1 MPEDTG
7 RTVTRDP
14 TPWLARVEEWDRR
27 IANRASRLVRDRA
40 GRWLTWLLARSG
52 DSYWW
57 LAAGLLL
64 WWRGDD
70 FWRGA
75 GLRIL
80 AVTLTAGLA
89 SGILKWLFR
98 RGRPEGGTV
107 LPVFALDRHSF
118 PSGHATRTAALV
130 VVLGTMLPL
139 PWALG
144 LALWAL
150 SVGVSRVALGAH
162 HGSDVVAGWTLGM
175 LLGSLLL
182 AFWP

>member
-1 MPEDTG
+1 MEK
-7 RTVTRDP
+7 
-14 TPWLARVEEWDRR
+14 WDRR
-27 IANRASRLVRDRA
+27 IANRASRLVRTRSGWWVA
-40 GRWLTWLLARSG
+40 WLLARAG

-75 GLRIL
+75 GLCTL
-80 AVTLTAGLA
+80 VVTLAAGLA
-89 SGILKWLFR
+89 SGSLKWLVR
-98 RGRPEGGTV
+98 RRRPEGGTV

-118 PSGHATRTAALV
+118 PSGHATRTAALA
-130 VVLGTMLPL
+130 VVLGVMLPL
-139 PWALG
+139 PWAFG
-144 LALWAL
+144 LVLWAL

-162 HGSDVVAGWTLGM
+162 HASDVVAGWFLGTF
-175 LLGSLLL
+175 LGSLLL